1 MKQVLNLVELRERYV
16 EHERPLPAYLE
27 KALEQDER
35 RGAQQILK
43 AIHARRKK
51 NRAEGQRIR
60 KMLRHESELWETGI
74 TLVAGCDEVGMS
86 PLAGPVVAAAVI
98 LPVGCRLGADDSKK
112 LTAEEREELA
122 PKIRAEAIAF
132 GIGEVS
138 VEEIE
143 ALNIY
148 WAGIEAM
155 RRALRALAP
164 APQMIL
170 LDARKI
176 KDLDIPQ
183 RAIVHGDALSLS
195 IAAASIVAK
204 THRDAQMIEY
214 DKKYPG
220 YGFARHKGYPVREH
234 YDALA
239 KLGPLPIHRPS
250 FAPVKEAMAA
260 HGKRASK
267 RGGAA

>member
-1 MKQVLNLVELRERYV
+1 MKQLNLVELRERYV
-16 EHERPLPAYLE
+16 EHERPLPASLE
-27 KALEQDER
+27 AALEQDGR

-43 AIHARRKK
+43 AIRTRRKK

-60 KMLRHESELWETGI
+60 KMLKHETELWESGV

-112 LTAEEREELA
+112 LSAEEREELS
-122 PKIRAEAIAF
+122 PQIRETAIAF

-155 RRALRALAP
+155 RRALKALAP
-164 APQMIL
+164 APQTIL

-183 RAIVHGDALSLS
+183 RAIIRGDALSLS

-204 THRDAQMIEY
+204 THRDAIMSAY
-214 DKKYPG
+214 DEKYPG

-250 FAPVKEAMAA
+250 FAPVKEALAA
-260 HGKRASK
+260 HRKRKGAV